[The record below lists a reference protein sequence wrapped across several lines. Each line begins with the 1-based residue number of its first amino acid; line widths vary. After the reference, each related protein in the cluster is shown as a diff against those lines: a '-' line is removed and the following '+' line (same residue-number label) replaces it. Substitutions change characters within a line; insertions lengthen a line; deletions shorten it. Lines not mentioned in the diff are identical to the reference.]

1 VRTIEPGTA
10 LWRVHDESREPEW
23 FGAAPGTPP
32 RSRFDA
38 PGGEF
43 GVCYLALS
51 PEAAF
56 AETFLRNPG
65 RRMLDRT
72 LIASRALSR
81 LTPARPLTVAC
92 LYGPGLA
99 RIGATAEVTHGPAY
113 DLARNWSLALWAHP
127 SRPEGILYKSRHD
140 DDELC
145 LALFDREPGRL
156 RVEDRGPLIGTALLT
171 ALLRRYR
178 VSLDESG

>member
-1 VRTIEPGTA
+1 MA
-10 LWRVHDESREPEW
+10 LWRVYDASRGPEW
-23 FGAAPGTPP
+23 FGPAPGTPP

-72 LIASRALSR
+72 LIASRAFSR
-81 LTPARPLTVAC
+81 LTPARPLTAVC

-99 RIGATAEVTHGPAY
+99 RIGATAEVTHGPAH
-113 DLARNWSLALWAHP
+113 DLARSWSLALWSHP

-145 LALFDREPGRL
+145 LALFDREPSRL
-156 RVEDRGPLIGTALLT
+156 RVEDRGPLIGTTLLT